1 MCGGR
6 GTRLDSAVE
15 KPLFR
20 VCGERLVDIVC
31 DALAASRVETVYA
44 VVSPHAP
51 ETREYVRTRDCET
64 IETPG
69 DGYVA
74 DLDTALADERVSQP
88 VLTCAADLPLLAS
101 DLVDEALAE
110 YERREADSLTVA
122 VPAATKELLGVSVDT
137 TMPHDGAEVAP
148 TGLNVVGDGADDAV
162 WVSSDV
168 RLAVNLNRRSDATVA
183 EQLFDTS

>member
-20 VCGERLVDIVC
+20 VGGERLVDIVC

-51 ETREYVRTRDCET
+51 ETRDHVRTRGCAV

-69 DGYVA
+69 EGYVA
-74 DLDTALADERVSQP
+74 DLGTALADERISRP
-88 VLTCAADLPLLAS
+88 VVTCAADLPLLVA
-101 DLVDEALAE
+101 DLVDQLVAE
-110 YERREADSLTVA
+110 YDRRDADSLTVA
-122 VPAATKELLGVSVDT
+122 VPAATKELLGVSADT
-137 TMPHDGAEVAP
+137 TMTHDGTEVAP
-148 TGLNVVGDGADDAV
+148 TGLNVVGEGPDDAV

-168 RLAVNLNRRSDATVA
+168 RLAVNLNRRSDAAVA
-183 EQLFDTS
+183 EQLCESM